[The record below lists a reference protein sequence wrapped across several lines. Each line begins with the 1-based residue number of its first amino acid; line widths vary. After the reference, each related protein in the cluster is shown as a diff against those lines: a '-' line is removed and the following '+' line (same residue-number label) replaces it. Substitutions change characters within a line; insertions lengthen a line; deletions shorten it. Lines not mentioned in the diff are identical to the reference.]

1 MTTTDGMDLE
11 DTIDEASDESF
22 PASDPPAW
30 TGTYAGEP
38 HGHGSATPR
47 QHASF
52 RSVKAHGTVAEAAAR
67 VEKTLTAAGMKV
79 FARIDQAEE
88 ARAVGL
94 TLRPTILFV
103 FGNARAGTPLM
114 AAHPTVALDLP
125 LKALVWEGAEGVAWL
140 SYNTSVLLSERHG
153 LPPSLA
159 RQFDPVGA
167 LLERAVAG

>member
-1 MTTTDGMDLE
+1 MTTPDGNELE

-22 PASDPPAW
+22 PASDPPAF

-38 HGHGSATPR
+38 HSHTVQ
-47 QHASF
+47 QHPTM
-52 RSVKAHGTVAEAAAR
+52 RSVRAAGSVADAAKR
-67 VEKTLTAAGMKV
+67 IDNTLAKAGMKV

-114 AAHPTVALDLP
+114 IAAPTAALDLP
-125 LKALVWEGAEGVAWL
+125 LKAVVWEAADGTTWL
-140 SYNTSVLLSERHG
+140 TYNTPALLTERHG
-153 LPPSLA
+153 LDRSLA
-159 RQFDPVGA
+159 AQLGPVGA